1 MEFDQ
6 PKMGHTM
13 IYRGGF
19 AFVIDSFCFFFF
31 CTKVESV
38 QIICCIVW
46 MHIAQIYRSTHPG
59 SHNNLWFR
67 NTRLYALMRKHLTTI
82 DVDFVFDDNIF
93 A

>member
-31 CTKVESV
+31 FVQKSKVCKLFAVLYGCILNRSTDLHIRAHI
-38 QIICCIVW
+38 IICGSGTLDC
-46 MHIAQIYRSTHPG
+46 MLLCGST
-59 SHNNLWFR
+59 
-67 NTRLYALMRKHLTTI
+67 
-82 DVDFVFDDNIF
+82 
-93 A
+93 